1 MPFKAPQQRNKI
13 PVTIITGFLGAGKTT
28 LLNHLLKERGN
39 THIAVVENEFGEV
52 NIDQQLVADNL
63 LEKEDLIS
71 LENGCMCCSLRK
83 DIVKAFATIETRAK
97 SREAPYDA
105 IIMETTGL
113 ADPAPVA
120 FTFFANPWVAS
131 RFKLDSIICVVDCRY
146 LLRHLDDERSEDA
159 INEALQQIAFS
170 DLILLNKCDLVNE
183 EEKATVLRTVRKINM
198 TARVIEVQL
207 NDPTKRPKFDQLL
220 GINSFSIDRA
230 LEIDPEFLHSDS
242 SSSDDD
248 GGSGLRQGEAPDP
261 GDTANNHASAES
273 PEPAVASTAGARAG
287 EAGTAA
293 AEAGAAPAAAAGA
306 ASDMAAVE
314 DGAARAPMAGA
325 EGGEAGGSGSS
336 KRRRDQ
342 CEAHGSGGGASSGV
356 DSDDH
361 EKGAKAPRRNRKK
374 LHDLS
379 NVSSVGITARGP
391 LDEYRFNMFM
401 RDLLAEK
408 ASDIFR
414 CKGVLSIH
422 GYDDQKFVFQG
433 VHETICYGPC
443 DKGWVEGEAPQ
454 NQIVFIGK
462 GLDRKGLIEGFRT
475 CVWVPLPEGWS
486 EFKDAK
492 TGKSYYC
499 NAMSG
504 EKTWVRPNDASAY
517 VVGSHASTAQPK
529 KRLPRES
536 ITSM

>member
-63 LEKEDLIS
+63 LEKEDLVS

-131 RFKLDSIICVVDCRY
+131 RFKLDSIICV
-146 LLRHLDDERSEDA
+146 
-159 INEALQQIAFS
+159 QIAFS

-183 EEKATVLRTVRKINM
+183 EEKTTVLRTVRKINM

-220 GINSFSIDRA
+220 GINSFSINRA
-230 LEIDPEFLHSDS
+230 LEIEPEFLHSDS
-242 SSSDDD
+242 SNSDDD
-248 GGSGLRQGEAPDP
+248 GGSGLRQGQAPDP
-261 GDTANNHASAES
+261 GGTAINHANAES
-273 PEPAVASTAGARAG
+273 PESAVASTVTGTVPHPRARQSTGAR
-287 EAGTAA
+287 
-293 AEAGAAPAAAAGA
+293 AGAAPAAAAGA
-306 ASDMAAVE
+306 APAAAGAASDMAAVK
-314 DGAARAPMAGA
+314 DGAARVPMEGA

-342 CEAHGSGGGASSGV
+342 CEAPGSGGGGSNGG
-356 DSDDH
+356 DIDDH

-379 NVSSVGITARGP
+379 NVSSVGITVGGP
-391 LDEYRFNMFM
+391 LEEYRFNMFM
-401 RDLLAEK
+401 RDLLTEK

-414 CKGVLSIH
+414 FKGVLSIH

-443 DKGWVEGEAPQ
+443 EKGWVEREAPQ

-462 GLDRKGLIEGFRT
+462 GLDRKALIEGFRT
-475 CVWVPLPEGWS
+475 CVWMPLPEGWS
-486 EFKDAK
+486 EFKGAK

-504 EKTWVRPNDASAY
+504 EKTWLRPNDASAH

-529 KRLPRES
+529 KRLPRGF
-536 ITSM
+536 ITPTQQ